1 MLLLAYR
8 HSSLLSSKHMKRSLQ
23 TNDLCLYYP
32 LTIPSLR
39 HSPLHNIRYG
49 IKEYVKDGVNYVKP
63 RQTEN
68 IIKITNRH
76 ISIMHISITRITNKL
91 ISSIIK
97 ITNRHISNVLPVI
110 MRIIYNISMNI

>member
-1 MLLLAYR
+1 L
-8 HSSLLSSKHMKRSLQ
+8 KR
-23 TNDLCLYYP
+23 
-32 LTIPSLR
+32 I
-39 HSPLHNIRYG
+39 SPGKIEP
-49 IKEYVKDGVNYVKP
+49 KEYVKDGVNYVKP

-97 ITNRHISNVLPVI
+97 ITNRHISTVLPVI
-110 MRIIYNISMNI
+110 MRIIYNISMNISQLTLASIVVMTTFVYLNLTIYTGGRNDPFLEC